1 MTLREATYALDR
13 PVPYLL
19 VRGEAQTITA
29 PLRHG
34 AAGGLVAVASG
45 TITIIRPD
53 GTSLVSGAAVTV
65 SSSTMTYEVTPAAS
79 ETLGEG
85 WQVRWVPVVD
95 GVTYPVIRV
104 DAYLC
109 QYVPYNI
116 VSALDLYARMPE
128 LEGRIPH
135 RQGDRG
141 DGVGWQPQIDATYY
155 ELLQRLIDDGRRPWE
170 IVGVTGYRE
179 WSIARAVQRC
189 VMAIPHGADSA
200 LGQSAKEL
208 AFEVERLWARMKI
221 QYQADD
227 AVHRRGVAPTIR
239 LAPAGRVTF

>member
-1 MTLREATYALDR
+1 MTIREATYALDR

-19 VRGEAQTITA
+19 VRGETQTLTA

-34 AAGGLVAVASG
+34 PAGALVSVDSG
-45 TITIIRPD
+45 TITIARPD
-53 GTSLVSGAAVTV
+53 GTSSVSGAAVTV
-65 SSSTMTYEVTPAAS
+65 SSSTMTYGVTPAAS

-85 WQVRWVPVVD
+85 WQVRWTPTIGGVV
-95 GVTYPVIRV
+95 YPVIRV
-104 DAYLC
+104 DAYMC
-109 QYVPYNI
+109 QYVPYNT
-116 VSALDLYARMPE
+116 VSVIDLYHRMPE
-128 LEGRIPH
+128 LEGRIPQ

-141 DGVGWQPQIDATYY
+141 DGTGWQPQIDATHY

-170 IVGVTGYRE
+170 IVGVTGARE
-179 WSIARAVQRC
+179 WCIARAVQRC
-189 VMAIPHGADSA
+189 VMATPHGADSA

-208 AFEVERLWARMKI
+208 SFEVERLWARMKI

-227 AVHRRGVAPTIR
+227 ATYRRGVAPTVR